1 MLSAKIKYPRASLY
15 LAQGHAF
22 LKVASAQAHC
32 VQAMRP
38 AGLSIEE
45 GVRKLCYLVQRAVAR
60 QLTGVNLKDDK
71 PSTSLPFGGDTT

>member
-1 MLSAKIKYPRASLY
+1 
-15 LAQGHAF
+15 
-22 LKVASAQAHC
+22 
-32 VQAMRP
+32 MRP

-45 GVRKLCYLVQRAVAR
+45 GVLKLCYLVQRAVAR